1 MDGIV
6 LINKEKG
13 ISSFGVVSKIR
24 KIFNIKKVG
33 HCGTLDP
40 DATGVLPIMIGNA
53 TKISKYLVEHD
64 KEYVAILKIGVKTD
78 SADGEG
84 NIIAEDNF
92 LLKRENEEEYKT
104 LIGGMVGK
112 HKQIPPMYSAIKV
125 NGKKLY
131 EYARAGQEVERAE
144 REIEI
149 YNISVENIDFE
160 NNEIKFRVACSKGT
174 YIRSLC
180 YDIGEKLNVFAT
192 MTELKRFKTSFFSE
206 DDSINIDDLNKENI
220 KEHLISIEEAL
231 KNYPEIYLT
240 KGYDKL
246 IINGVRVADKR
257 FTKNIVENDILYKVY
272 DENKKFLGLGRKNK
286 EGFKMEKLLIG

>member
-24 KIFNIKKVG
+24 KIFNTKKVG

-64 KEYVAILKIGVKTD
+64 KEYIAVLKIGIKTD

-92 LLKRENEEEYKT
+92 LLKKENEEEYKT
-104 LIGGMVGK
+104 LIEGMVGK

-160 NNEIKFRVACSKGT
+160 NNEIRFRVACSKGT
-174 YIRSLC
+174 YIRTLC
-180 YDIGEKLNVFAT
+180 ETIAEKLGT
-192 MTELKRFKTSFFSE
+192 IGYMKELQRTKVDKFLIKDSVTLAELEQS
-206 DDSINIDDLNKENI
+206 DDKSKYI
-220 KEHLISIEEAL
+220 ISIEKIFEEKERIDL
-231 KNYPEIYLT
+231 SPKKTELF
-240 KGYDKL
+240 L
-246 IINGVRVADKR
+246 NGVQLTNAFRDGVYRVY
-257 FTKNIVENDILYKVY
+257 TND
-272 DENKKFLGLGRKNK
+272 KFLGLGTIKN
-286 EGFKMEKLLIG
+286 ELLKRDIIVE

>member
-24 KIFNIKKVG
+24 KIFNTKKVG

-64 KEYVAILKIGVKTD
+64 KEYIAVLKIGIKTD

-104 LIGGMVGK
+104 LIEGMVGK

-149 YNISVENIDFE
+149 YNISLENIDFE
-160 NNEIKFRVACSKGT
+160 NNEIRFKVACSKGT
-174 YIRSLC
+174 YIRTLC
-180 YDIGEKLNVFAT
+180 ETIAEKLGTIGYMKKLQRTKVDKFLIKDSVT
-192 MTELKRFKTSFFSE
+192 LSELE
-206 DDSINIDDLNKENI
+206 QCDDKSKYI
-220 KEHLISIEEAL
+220 ISIEKVFEEKERIDL
-231 KNYPEIYLT
+231 SSKKTELF
-240 KGYDKL
+240 L
-246 IINGVRVADKR
+246 NGVQLTNGFRDGVYRVY
-257 FTKNIVENDILYKVY
+257 TND
-272 DENKKFLGLGRKNK
+272 KFLGLGTIKN
-286 EGFKMEKLLIG
+286 ELLKRDIIVE

>member
-64 KEYVAILKIGVKTD
+64 KEYIAVLKIGIKTD

-92 LLKRENEEEYKT
+92 LLKKENEEEYKT
-104 LIGGMVGK
+104 LIEGMVGK

-131 EYARAGQEVERAE
+131 EYARAGQEVERVE

-160 NNEIKFRVACSKGT
+160 NNEIRFRVACSKGT
-174 YIRSLC
+174 YIRTLC
-180 YDIGEKLNVFAT
+180 ETIAEMLGTIGYMK
-192 MTELKRFKTSFFSE
+192 ELQRTKVDKFLIKDSVTLSE
-206 DDSINIDDLNKENI
+206 LEQSDDKSKYV
-220 KEHLISIEEAL
+220 ISIEKIFEEKERIDL
-231 KNYPEIYLT
+231 SQRKT
-240 KGYDKL
+240 KL
-246 IINGVRVADKR
+246 FLNGVQLTNAFNDGVYRVY
-257 FTKNIVENDILYKVY
+257 TND
-272 DENKKFLGLGRKNK
+272 KFLGLGIIKN
-286 EGFKMEKLLIG
+286 GLLKRDIIIE

>member
-53 TKISKYLVEHD
+53 TKISKYLVDHD
-64 KEYVAILKIGVKTD
+64 KEYVAILKIGIRTD

-92 LLKRENEEEYKT
+92 LLKKEKEEEYKT
-104 LIGGMVGK
+104 LIEGMVGK

-131 EYARAGQEVERAE
+131 EYARAGQEVERVE

-160 NNEIKFRVACSKGT
+160 NNEIRFRVACSKGT
-174 YIRSLC
+174 YIRTLC
-180 YDIGEKLNVFAT
+180 ETIAEMFGTIGYMK
-192 MTELKRFKTSFFSE
+192 ELQRTKVDKFLIKDSVTLSE
-206 DDSINIDDLNKENI
+206 LEQSDDKSKYV
-220 KEHLISIEEAL
+220 ISIEKIFEEKERINL
-231 KNYPEIYLT
+231 SPRKTELFLSGVQLT
-240 KGYDKL
+240 NAFND
-246 IINGVRVADKR
+246 GVYRVY
-257 FTKNIVENDILYKVY
+257 TND
-272 DENKKFLGLGRKNK
+272 KFLGLGTIKN
-286 EGFKMEKLLIG
+286 GLLKRDIIIE

>member
-180 YDIGEKLNVFAT
+180 EDIAKKLDTVGY
-192 MTELKRFKTSFFSE
+192 MEELKRLKVGKFEIK
-206 DDSINIDDLNKENI
+206 DSIEIEELERNKEN
-220 KEHLISIEEAL
+220 KAAFISCSE
-231 KNYPEIYLT
+231 
-240 KGYDKL
+240 
-246 IINGVRVADKR
+246 V
-257 FTKNIVENDILYKVY
+257 
-272 DENKKFLGLGRKNK
+272 
-286 EGFKMEKLLIG
+286 LL

>member
-24 KIFNIKKVG
+24 KIFNTKKVG

-64 KEYVAILKIGVKTD
+64 KEYIAVLKIGIKTD

-92 LLKRENEEEYKT
+92 LLKEENEEEYKM
-104 LIGGMVGK
+104 LIEGMVGK

-160 NNEIKFRVACSKGT
+160 NNEIRFKVACSKGT
-174 YIRSLC
+174 YIRTLC
-180 YDIGEKLNVFAT
+180 ETIAEKLGTIGYMKELQRTKVDTFLIKDSVT
-192 MTELKRFKTSFFSE
+192 LFELEQCDDKSKYIIPIEKIFEEKERIDLSPKKTELF
-206 DDSINIDDLNKENI
+206 L
-220 KEHLISIEEAL
+220 
-231 KNYPEIYLT
+231 
-240 KGYDKL
+240 
-246 IINGVRVADKR
+246 NGVQLTNTFKDGVYRVY
-257 FTKNIVENDILYKVY
+257 TND
-272 DENKKFLGLGRKNK
+272 KFLGLGTIKN
-286 EGFKMEKLLIG
+286 ELLKRDIIIE